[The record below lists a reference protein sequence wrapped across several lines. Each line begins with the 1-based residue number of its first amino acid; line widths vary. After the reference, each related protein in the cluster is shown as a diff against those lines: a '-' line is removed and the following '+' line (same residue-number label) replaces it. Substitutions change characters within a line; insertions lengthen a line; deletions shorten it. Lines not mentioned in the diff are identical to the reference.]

1 MSILVVAPHPDDET
15 LGAGGTL
22 LRAIQSG
29 EDVHWLI
36 VTEMRESFGFSAR
49 AIEKRKSE
57 IAAVSKA
64 YGFASTI
71 ELGLPATRLDTLP
84 LNEIIDLIGSA
95 IRDIQPDT
103 VYVPFPG
110 DVHSDHRIVFDAAT
124 ACTKSFRSPSVKKI
138 VAMEIIS
145 ETDFGID
152 PTRNAFRPN
161 LFVDISGVLDE
172 KIRIMYMFDSEM
184 GDPPFPRSEQNIR
197 ALSSWRG
204 SQAGVGAAEA
214 FNVLKE
220 IR

>member
-36 VTEMRESFGFSAR
+36 VTEMRESLGFNAN
-49 AIEKRKSE
+49 AIKKRKSE
-57 IAAVSKA
+57 ITAVSKA

-84 LNEIIDLIGSA
+84 LNEIIDPIGSA
-95 IRDIQPDT
+95 ILDIQPDT

-124 ACTKSFRSPSVKKI
+124 ACTKSFRCPSVKKI

-152 PTRNAFRPN
+152 PTRETFRPN

-197 ALSSWRG
+197 ALSNWRG
-204 SQAGVGAAEA
+204 SQAGVKAAEA

>member
-29 EDVHWLI
+29 QDVHWLI
-36 VTEMRESFGFSAR
+36 VTEMRESLGFNTST
-49 AIEKRKSE
+49 IEKRKSE
-57 IAAVSKA
+57 IATVSKA

-71 ELGLPATRLDTLP
+71 ELGLPAAQLDTLP
-84 LNEIIDLIGSA
+84 LNEIIDPVGSV
-95 IRDIQPDT
+95 IHNVQPDT

-110 DVHSDHRIVFDAAT
+110 DVHSDHRIVFNAAT
-124 ACTKSFRSPSVKKI
+124 ACTKTFRYPSVKKI

-152 PTRNAFRPN
+152 PTQAAFRPN
-161 LFVDISGVLDE
+161 LFVNISAVLDE
-172 KIRIMYMFDSEM
+172 KIHIMNLFDSEI

-204 SQAGVGAAEA
+204 SQAGIQAAEA
-214 FNVLKE
+214 FIVLKE
-220 IR
+220 IC